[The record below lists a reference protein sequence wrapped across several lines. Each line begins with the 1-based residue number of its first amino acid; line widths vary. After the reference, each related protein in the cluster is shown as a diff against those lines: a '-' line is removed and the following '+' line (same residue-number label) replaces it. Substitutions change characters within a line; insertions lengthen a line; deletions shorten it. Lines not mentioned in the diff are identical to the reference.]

1 MVRRSGRVRFLAAL
15 GVLLAAIAVTLGLAA
30 SAASAA
36 LTGSAASAAPAGSI
50 ASAAPAGSRTLAAPA
65 GPKKPATPNA
75 LQIAGADMPG
85 GKVVIQAKTKP
96 QTFAMVLS
104 EVSWLASATPQ
115 TSAPSSKSLGPKYTV
130 TVFVKGTATQVY
142 DLYPLAVGG
151 PRAHRPA
158 KQPSGKKTD
167 GWFYGRLTMS
177 ESLRIS
183 GAPLKPKTDVVTG
196 GVGGGEP
203 TDGVA
208 GDGSA
213 TPSMDEML
221 GQLRQLVLLNGAVL
235 IVIVAGLGGIAYLIR
250 RRV

>member
-1 MVRRSGRVRFLAAL
+1 MVRRGGRVRFLAAL
-15 GVLLAAIAVTLGLAA
+15 GVLLAAVAVTLGLAA

-36 LTGSAASAAPAGSI
+36 LTESAASVAPARSI
-50 ASAAPAGSRTLAAPA
+50 ASAALAGTRGLA
-65 GPKKPATPNA
+65 GPTKPATPNA

-85 GKVVIQAKTKP
+85 GKVVIQAKTRP
-96 QTFAMVLS
+96 QTFATVLS

-130 TVFVKGTATQVY
+130 TVFVKGKATQVY

-208 GDGSA
+208 SDVSA

-235 IVIVAGLGGIAYLIR
+235 VVIVAGLGGIAYLIR